1 MTEKEKMLSGKLY
14 NHTDISLTQ
23 DRNRA
28 SDLMHKYNALSET
41 QQEKRQ
47 QILSQLLGKI
57 GNNIIIKPPFMVD
70 YGYNIEIGDNFF
82 ANYGFTVLDCNTIS
96 IGNNV
101 LIGPNVHIYAATHPI
116 NYKIRQQHLEL
127 AESITIG
134 NDVWIGGS
142 VIICKG
148 IKIGNGSTIGAGSV
162 VTKDIPDNVLA
173 AGNPCKVIKYLDET
187 VQKSVPIE
195 FDGLGHINIVVDDID
210 EGVRFYSELFGA
222 KPIQLFRNFKNTGFA
237 KAAGFLSNP
246 ENILLSIA
254 FMSIPNV
261 NLTLELME
269 YHSPKTQAD
278 IHLSSISNI
287 SGVRHIAL
295 KVKNIHEAYKHVM
308 QIDGMTPINTDTQYK
323 PYKIDAITPNDITLF
338 GKQSDMTAE
347 KEYIAH
353 IVGNTHYCYFIDKYG
368 VQWELEQGHTDIG
381 N

>member
-82 ANYGFTVLDCNTIS
+82 ANYGFTVLECNTIS

-134 NDVWIGGS
+134 NDVWI
-142 VIICKG
+142 IQKEFYYRY
-148 IKIGNGSTIGAGSV
+148 K
-162 VTKDIPDNVLA
+162 K
-173 AGNPCKVIKYLDET
+173 KVSLLLLHRDDLHTHVYPL
-187 VQKSVPIE
+187 QK
-195 FDGLGHINIVVDDID
+195 
-210 EGVRFYSELFGA
+210 
-222 KPIQLFRNFKNTGFA
+222 K
-237 KAAGFLSNP
+237 
-246 ENILLSIA
+246 
-254 FMSIPNV
+254 
-261 NLTLELME
+261 
-269 YHSPKTQAD
+269 
-278 IHLSSISNI
+278 
-287 SGVRHIAL
+287 
-295 KVKNIHEAYKHVM
+295 
-308 QIDGMTPINTDTQYK
+308 
-323 PYKIDAITPNDITLF
+323 
-338 GKQSDMTAE
+338 
-347 KEYIAH
+347 
-353 IVGNTHYCYFIDKYG
+353 
-368 VQWELEQGHTDIG
+368 
-381 N
+381 